1 VILCVVIELGMIGT
15 SQLLDARQERLAERS
30 PEIEKIESAQNLA
43 NRLETLAAQQLRPF
57 EMLAAINAPRP
68 QSVEF
73 LRVSTRGPL
82 QLEIDA
88 QTTNPNDLRTYE
100 AALKALGFI
109 ETVAIQDPR
118 SRSGRTTFS
127 LEVRFKPRWTQP
139 GGGL

>member
-1 VILCVVIELGMIGT
+1 MVELGLVVT
-15 SQLLDARQERLAERS
+15 WNLLQSRQAQLEERS

-57 EMLAAINAPRP
+57 EMLAAINVPRP

-88 QTTNPNDLRTYE
+88 QTANPNDLRTYE
-100 AALKALGFI
+100 SALKALSFI
-109 ETVAIQDPR
+109 ENVSFQDPR
-118 SRSGRTTFS
+118 SRSGLTTFS
-127 LEVRFKPRWTQP
+127 IEVTFKPQWIQP
-139 GGGL
+139 GGGS